1 MNQETFRLCAFADE
15 ADKKLSG
22 QIAALRENGIS
33 QIELRGV
40 NGKNV
45 ADFTPEETRA
55 IAAEF
60 AAAGISV
67 WSIGS
72 PIGKVD
78 IHDPAGQE
86 YDRFRRV
93 LETAVLCGAKNI
105 RLFSFFGTEGDPA
118 YFDEICRRLDDMAC
132 AARGTGVRLCH
143 ENEKGIYG
151 DNAARCLELY
161 RALPEIGGIFD
172 PANFVQCHQDTIA
185 AWALLRKY
193 IHYAHI
199 KDARLDGHV
208 VPPGTGAGCLGT
220 LLGEFQKAGIEVL
233 TLEPHL
239 KVFKGLEALEGGKRP
254 DVGGGDLVFATGRE
268 AFDYA
273 VNALKN
279 LISNL

>member
-1 MNQETFRLCAFADE
+1 MTNEPFRLCAFADE
-15 ADKKLSG
+15 ADKKLER
-22 QIAALRENGIS
+22 QIDALRENGMS
-33 QIELRGV
+33 LIELRGV

-45 ADFTPEETRA
+45 ADLTPDEAKET
-55 IAAEF
+55 AASL
-60 AAAGISV
+60 AAGGISV
-67 WSIGS
+67 WSVGS

-78 IHDPAGQE
+78 IHDPAVQE
-86 YDRFRRV
+86 QDRFCRV
-93 LETAVLCGAKNI
+93 LETATILGAKNI

-118 YFDEICRRLDDMAC
+118 YFDEVCRRLDDMAA

-151 DNAARCLELY
+151 DNAFRCLSLY

-172 PANFVQCHQDTIA
+172 PANFVQCHQDTLA
-185 AWALLRKY
+185 AWALLREY
-193 IHYAHI
+193 ICYAHI

-220 LLGEFQKAGIEVL
+220 LLREFRKAGIEVL

-254 DVGGGDLVFATGRE
+254 DVGGGDLIFTTGRE

-273 VNALKN
+273 ANTLKN